1 MTDFSKIFGEFVGAQ
16 WGDVGIAPYEPPGS
30 AQKFVGADASVRPEE
45 PPISPQAFAFRIC
58 GLRGDR
64 VVAPYGENG
73 EPGIAERRI
82 PERQSAAFPAVFIF
96 SIQVMPSRIRRIPI
110 TRCQLKSP

>member
-1 MTDFSKIFGEFVGAQ
+1 MPKFCVGDDAHIVPAVQPIFTIAFGEFVGAQ

-45 PPISPQAFAFRIC
+45 SPILPQAFAFRIC

-73 EPGIAERRI
+73 GQALPKEEYQSVSQRPF
-82 PERQSAAFPAVFIF
+82 RQSSF
-96 SIQVMPSRIRRIPI
+96 SRSR
-110 TRCQLKSP
+110 

>member
-1 MTDFSKIFGEFVGAQ
+1 MPQFCVGDDAHIVPANMTDFSKIFGEFVGAQ

-45 PPISPQAFAFRIC
+45 SPISPQVFAFRMC

-73 EPGIAERRI
+73 GQALPKEEY
-82 PERQSAAFPAVFIF
+82 QSVSQRPFWQSSF
-96 SIQVMPSRIRRIPI
+96 SRSR
-110 TRCQLKSP
+110 